1 MTVLCFVVA
10 RINIKMLSICGSK
23 QWGLDLMYLFI
34 SVLFTASKIRANNG
48 MISHEQCAECE
59 VDFTS
64 SYDGLGR
71 RCSHVSLLFSIHSAA
86 T

>member
-1 MTVLCFVVA
+1 MVLCTSSQHH
-10 RINIKMLSICGSK
+10 SI
-23 QWGLDLMYLFI
+23 
-34 SVLFTASKIRANNG
+34 TASQHHSITASQHHSITASEISENNV
-48 MISHEQCAECE
+48 MISHEQCKE

>member
-1 MTVLCFVVA
+1 MVLCTSSQHH
-10 RINIKMLSICGSK
+10 SIRVQRSE
-23 QWGLDLMYLFI
+23 I
-34 SVLFTASKIRANNG
+34 SENNV
-48 MISHEQCAECE
+48 MISHEQCKE